1 MSAIFLAFAC
11 AFSYGFGDYFGGL
24 ATRKSPLLKVLPITV
39 GTGLVSLLIAAPV
52 IGADF
57 SRQAVISGLFAGTC
71 GIVGYIFVLK
81 SLGLGPMGAVAP
93 ITALVAAIIPFS
105 VGLIR
110 GERLTITGSLG
121 ALLAMA
127 SIVLVSRSTIDAT
140 HPISKAAAIYAV
152 LGGIGFAGFLLSVSS
167 APIGSMLAPVIIAR
181 SVTMV
186 VFCTAAIFTWK
197 SIAKSPVDVKRAIA
211 SGALD
216 VWGGTTFMLAAQ
228 RGQLVIISVIAAL
241 YPAITVLL
249 ARVFLKERLERHQVV
264 GLIGAGL
271 SIVLLTSS

>member
-1 MSAIFLAFAC
+1 MSAILLAFAC

-24 ATRKSPLLKVLPITV
+24 ATRNSPLLKVLPITV
-39 GTGLVSLLIAAPV
+39 GTGLVSLLLAAPFL
-52 IGADF
+52 GAQF
-57 SRQAVISGLFAGTC
+57 SQQAVVSGLFAGTC

-93 ITALVAAIIPFS
+93 ITALVAAFIPFS
-105 VGLIR
+105 VGLFR
-110 GERLTITGSLG
+110 GERLTITGSIG
-121 ALLAMA
+121 ALIAMA

-140 HPISKAAAIYAV
+140 HPLSKAAALYAV
-152 LGGIGFAGFLLSVSS
+152 LGGFGFAGFLLSVSS
-167 APIGSMLAPVIIAR
+167 APVGSVLAPVIVAR

-186 VFCTAAIFTWK
+186 VFCIAALVTWK
-197 SIAKSPVDVKRAIA
+197 SIVKSPVDYKRAVA

-228 RGQLVIISVIAAL
+228 RGQLVTISVIAAL

-264 GLIGAGL
+264 GLFGAGL
-271 SIVLLTSS
+271 AIVLLTSA

>member
-1 MSAIFLAFAC
+1 MSAILLAFAC

-39 GTGLVSLLIAAPV
+39 GTGLVSLLIATPFL
-52 IGADF
+52 GADF
-57 SRQAVISGLFAGTC
+57 NRHAVTAGLSAGAF

-93 ITALVAAIIPFS
+93 ITALVAVIIPFS
-105 VGLIR
+105 VGLFR
-110 GERLTITGSLG
+110 GERLTLTGSIG

-127 SIVLVSRSTIDAT
+127 SIVLVSRSTADAT
-140 HPISKAAAIYAV
+140 HPLSKTAVIYAIF
-152 LGGIGFAGFLLSVSS
+152 GGFGFAGFLLSVSS
-167 APIGSMLAPVIIAR
+167 APVGSMLAPVIMAR
-181 SVTMV
+181 LVTLV
-186 VFCTAAIFTWK
+186 VFCIAALATWK
-197 SIAKSPVDVKRAIA
+197 SIANNPVDYKRSMA

-228 RGQLVIISVIAAL
+228 RGQLVVISVIAAL

-249 ARVFLKERLERHQVV
+249 ARIFLKERLERHQVI
-264 GLIGAGL
+264 GLFGAGL
-271 SIVLLTSS
+271 AVVLLTVS